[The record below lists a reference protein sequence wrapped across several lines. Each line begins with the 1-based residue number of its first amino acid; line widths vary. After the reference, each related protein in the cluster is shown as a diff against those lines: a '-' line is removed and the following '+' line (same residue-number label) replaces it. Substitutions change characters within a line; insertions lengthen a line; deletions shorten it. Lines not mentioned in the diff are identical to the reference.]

1 MVWPFSRREPTTD
14 EAEASVP
21 RGRAGDA
28 KRAEAELRAQAR
40 RRLIGA
46 AVLLL
51 VAVIAVPMLLD
62 TGRRPL
68 PEDVTVTVETARP
81 ANPPAEAPP
90 APPAKAGEAAPGT
103 AGPELADSPPKAAAS
118 AAQAAPASPAAAD
131 APPPQEPP
139 EAAAAM
145 AAAAKAPAAKAPADR
160 FAVQVVALSSAADA
174 EELMVRLIKDGFT
187 AYVEPARTS
196 IGTLHRVR
204 VGPFKTREQ
213 AQRAADRLKAGGH
226 RATLIGG

>member
-1 MVWPFSRREPTTD
+1 MVWPFPRREPTTD
-14 EAEASVP
+14 EAEAGVS

-28 KRAEAELRAQAR
+28 KRAEAELRSQAR

-68 PEDVTVTVETARP
+68 SEDVTITVETARP
-81 ANPPAEAPP
+81 SGPPAEAP
-90 APPAKAGEAAPGT
+90 AAAGAKGGDAAPST
-103 AGPELADSPPKAAAS
+103 PGPELADSPPKAAAS
-118 AAQAAPASPAAAD
+118 AAEAAPAPPPAAS
-131 APPPQEPP
+131 APPRQEQPD
-139 EAAAAM
+139 AAASKAT
-145 AAAAKAPAAKAPADR
+145 AAKAPAAKGADR
-160 FAVQVVALSSAADA
+160 FAVQVAALTSPADA

-187 AYVEPARTS
+187 AYVEAVKTAG
-196 IGTLHRVR
+196 GTLHRVR

-226 RATLIGG
+226 KATLVGG